1 LSIVYLFTI
10 ITFDLSNNK
19 NTHKMK
25 NSNDLI
31 KAFKV
36 FKNGTTENW
45 VTILIPINE
54 FNSEV
59 LKFKIEKYLYLGYQ
73 VENI

>member
-1 LSIVYLFTI
+1 
-10 ITFDLSNNK
+10 
-19 NTHKMK
+19 MK

>member
-1 LSIVYLFTI
+1 MSIVYLFTI